1 MELPLSRCA
10 LSKKKKS
17 SGARREKC
25 IRAPGARNSS
35 SSCRYLLC
43 RQLLRAS
50 REIVEQFVNKIPSID
65 GENSERERG

>member
-17 SGARREKC
+17 SGAKRQKS

-35 SSCRYLLC
+35 SSCRYFLC

-50 REIVEQFVNKIPSID
+50 REKDLEVGTGK
-65 GENSERERG
+65 GEKQKH